1 MDWIELTK
9 IEQLEL
15 IDEKS
20 KSATVGIFK
29 HSTRCGVSSMVLKS
43 LNKELAIADTEGID
57 FYFLDLIKYR
67 DLSNAI
73 AKRWD
78 VEHQSPQFIVLKD
91 EAVISHASHYMI
103 NANLLKQ
110 SDQVS

>member
-1 MDWIELTK
+1 MDWIELTQL
-9 IEQLEL
+9 EQLEL

-20 KSATVGIFK
+20 KSANVAIFK

-43 LNKELAIADTEGID
+43 LNKELAHADTEGIN

-73 AKRWD
+73 AKRWN

-91 EAVISHASHYMI
+91 KKVLNHASHYRI
-103 NANLLKQ
+103 HADLLKQ